1 MQQRNPF
8 DKVLS
13 SGMSVAPVWS
23 GYTQNPMKTEKTRE
37 NNAPGAGAAV
47 VDGELTSLPQVEHI
61 LKALTKLIHGRKLY
75 AENNPRLAEF
85 AREFDTALKS
95 YFRNEDILVLGI
107 DQNVITWHGETVY
120 ENEKRD
126 ESIAFLLHRDGVG
139 EITIDEKAIGKE
151 TEYLVQILTDEYH
164 NLQSDE
170 DVVTKFWNADFEHIS
185 YRVLDDYLSV
195 EYGETRPGE
204 GDAPDPGSVDHPEML
219 PSLEDK
225 GRVIVQRSDPL
236 ESIDSYLKKLI
247 LRTCT
252 SSDAAEQEA
261 YFQSMVGSFFTVSNE
276 ELSMYQDEFAKEMCS
291 DGLAAFIEAVFVFT
305 LMQDNPSA
313 VRDVSGVIERF
324 VDYAVADLDPHTLG
338 MILSFVHD
346 FRKEHTLQDNIEDFC
361 DRIEAKVTED
371 TVVQSLGEKLKFW
384 NKDSEDILDYFTA
397 VGPAVVDPLLKVLH
411 NVEGD
416 KLHKEI
422 CDALIS
428 VSGAEVMNVI
438 EKLDVDKPE
447 VAYDAVYIANK
458 IGMKKMSPKIQELL
472 FYPDLA
478 VKEEM
483 INLVA
488 RIDDPSSVD
497 LLLGAM
503 ADESK
508 QIRLHAM
515 EAAAGRKDSRVLE
528 RVGELAFGKEL
539 SDRAADEQEAVFKV
553 LGQLGNAGTVE
564 ALKKFVEKKSLMNF
578 GGFGKNRENKFLVI
592 RALENIKSPASLN
605 LLKKLA
611 DDSNDLVKS
620 RAQRSYDAL
629 SKTMREERG
638 RRPSG
643 EDER

>member
-1 MQQRNPF
+1 M
-8 DKVLS
+8 DK
-13 SGMSVAPVWS
+13 
-23 GYTQNPMKTEKTRE
+23 TIEKI
-37 NNAPGAGAAV
+37 APGAGAAV
-47 VDGELTSLPQVEHI
+47 AEDDELKSLPQVEHI
-61 LKALTKLIHGRKLY
+61 MKSLTKLIHGRKLY
-75 AENNPRLAEF
+75 ADNNPRLAEF

-95 YFRNEDILVLGI
+95 YFRSEDALVLGI
-107 DQNVITWHGETVY
+107 DQNEITWHSEPVY

-151 TEYLVQILTDEYH
+151 TDYLVQILTDEYH

-195 EYGETRPGE
+195 EYGEASRDE
-204 GDAPDPGSVDHPEML
+204 GDAPDPGAIDHPEML

-247 LRTCT
+247 LRTCS

-261 YFQSMVGSFFTVSNE
+261 YFQSMVGSFFTVSNDE
-276 ELSMYQDEFAKEMCS
+276 MSMYQEELAKELHGDS
-291 DGLAAFIEAVFVFT
+291 LAAFMETVFVFT
-305 LMQDNPSA
+305 LLQDNPSA
-313 VRDVSGVIERF
+313 VRDVSGVIERI
-324 VDYAVADLDPHTLG
+324 VDYAVEDLDPHTLSR
-338 MILSFVHD
+338 ILSLVHGFKD
-346 FRKEHTLQDNIEDFC
+346 EHKLQDSVQQFC
-361 DRIEAKVTED
+361 DRIEGKVTED
-371 TVVQSLGEKLKFW
+371 TVVQALGEKLKFW
-384 NKDSEDILDYFTA
+384 NKDCEDILSYFTA

-411 NVEGD
+411 NVEGE

-428 VSGAEVMNVI
+428 VSGDDITNVI

-447 VAYDAVYIANK
+447 VAYDAVHIANK
-458 IGMKKMSPKIQELL
+458 IGMKMMSPKIQELL
-472 FYPDLA
+472 FYPDIS

-483 INLVA
+483 LKLVA
-488 RIDDPSSVD
+488 RIEDPSSVD

-503 ADESK
+503 ADENK
-508 QIRLHAM
+508 QIRFHAM
-515 EAAAGRKDSRVLE
+515 EVAAGKGDPRVLE
-528 RVGELAFGKEL
+528 RLGELAFGKEL
-539 SDRAADEQEAVFKV
+539 SDRSNDEQEMIFKV
-553 LGQLGNAGTVE
+553 LGQLGHPGTVE
-564 ALKKFVEKKSLMNF
+564 ELKKFVEKKSLMNF
-578 GGFGKNRENKFLVI
+578 GGFGKNRENKFLAI
-592 RALENIKSPASLN
+592 RALENIKSPASLH

-611 DDSNDLVKS
+611 EDSNDLVKS

-629 SKTMREERG
+629 SNTMREERAK
-638 RRPSG
+638 RTPE